1 MSLTKKPKEYPLNLS
16 PSYWKSRFLYPYA
29 LDPAPIKLNDAKQTN
44 KEIIEEKKRQ
54 KALGD
59 QSILHTNKYEFPEN
73 MIQEEDDKI
82 EIRKPI

>member
-44 KEIIEEKKRQ
+44 KEIIEEKKR
-54 KALGD
+54 
-59 QSILHTNKYEFPEN
+59 
-73 MIQEEDDKI
+73 
-82 EIRKPI
+82 